1 MTAPVPTA
9 AHAAQPAWRT
19 MAWDRFRIETIE
31 FVRSREQMIFIFAF
45 PMIFLVLFG
54 TIFGGQLLGDTDVT
68 FAQYFLAGMI
78 ATGIINTGFQS
89 LAMGIAIDRQEDI
102 LKRIHATPLPASAFF
117 AGKILQVLVVSVI
130 QVGILIALGVA
141 LYDVQLPASAAT
153 WWTFTWVFIVGLAAS
168 SALGIATSSLLRNGK
183 AASAILTPVVLV
195 LQFTSGV
202 FVVFT
207 QLPSWLQDF
216 ASLFP
221 LKWLAQGMRSVFLPD
236 YFEAAE
242 ASASWQHPETA
253 AMLGIWL
260 AIGLL
265 VAMRTFRWLRFDDK

>member
-1 MTAPVPTA
+1 MTTA
-9 AHAAQPAWRT
+9 APSTARTQPAWRA
-19 MAWDRFRIETIE
+19 MAWDRFRVETIE

-54 TIFGGQLLGDTDVT
+54 TIFGGQELGDTDVT

-89 LAMGIAIDRQEDI
+89 LAMGIAVDRQEDL

-141 LYDVQLPASAAT
+141 LYGVQLPANLAT
-153 WWTFTWVFIVGLAAS
+153 WWTFTWVFLLGLAAS
-168 SALGIATSSLLRNGK
+168 AALGIATSSLLRNGK

-207 QLPSWLQDF
+207 QLPTWLQDF
-216 ASLFP
+216 ASVFP

-242 ASASWQHPETA
+242 ASGSWQHGATA
-253 AMLGIWL
+253 AMLAIWL
-260 AIGLL
+260 VIGLV
-265 VAMRTFRWLRFDDK
+265 VALRTFRWLRFDDK